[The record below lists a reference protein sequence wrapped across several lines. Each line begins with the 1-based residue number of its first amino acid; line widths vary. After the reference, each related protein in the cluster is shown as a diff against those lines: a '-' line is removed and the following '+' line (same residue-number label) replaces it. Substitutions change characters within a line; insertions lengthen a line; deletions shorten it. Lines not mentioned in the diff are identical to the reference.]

1 MSRLFAVL
9 FLVAGV
15 LVLMF
20 NFVYGLIE
28 FFFPLMLLFW
38 FSIAFLGF
46 AIRSSVQA
54 DANPGLEKVEKP
66 DYWLSAVYEA
76 WLYVTDR
83 EEWAL
88 YVCLWSYVFGVLIGS
103 AVGGL
108 VLFHWKT
115 DFYTSLASWF
125 SGMFMLL
132 SIAGLIATSDHWS
145 KATEFGETDYEEI
158 KNLLELRVKTF

>member
-1 MSRLFAVL
+1 MSRIFLVL

-28 FFFPLMLLFW
+28 LFFPLMLLLW

-46 AIRSSVQA
+46 AIRSSIQA
-54 DANPGLEKVEKP
+54 EANPGLERMEKP
-66 DYWLSAVYEA
+66 DYWFSAVYEA

-83 EEWAL
+83 EEWAF
-88 YVCLWSYVFGVLIGS
+88 YTCLWSYIFGALGGS
-103 AVGGL
+103 GVGGL
-108 VLFHWKT
+108 VLFHLKA

-125 SGMFMLL
+125 SGMFMML
-132 SIAGLIATSDHWS
+132 SIAGLIATSGHWS
-145 KATEFGETDYEEI
+145 KVTEFGETDYEE
-158 KNLLELRVKTF
+158 VKTFLN